1 MPPCLLQNTTGYV
14 WNIQEGFTDG
24 CRKCNGNIEKL
35 YNPYGVKTTDKSGY
49 IKECSALRQLRCAM
63 GDLTGKLGP
72 LGLEPLSYK
81 PHKTY
86 SFYDENLFLVGP
98 FTSEPE
104 SYIRMQTC
112 LAACF
117 TTILLLCLCSL
128 WSLHCGEWHWRSK

>member
-1 MPPCLLQNTTGYV
+1 MPPCVLQNTTGYV
-14 WNIQEGFTDG
+14 WSIHEGFTDG
-24 CRKCNGNIEKL
+24 SRKCIDNIL
-35 YNPYGVKTTDKSGY
+35 YNPYGVNTTDKSGY

-98 FTSEPE
+98 FSSE
-104 SYIRMQTC
+104 SG
-112 LAACF
+112 
-117 TTILLLCLCSL
+117 S
-128 WSLHCGEWHWRSK
+128 